1 MGTTTTTT
9 TSTTTTT
16 TTTTFTTTAATSTL
30 TTTAI
35 SSTTAKTSG
44 MASTTASTTTTKP
57 VTNASNSSGKG
68 ILPSNTP
75 AISTVIGQVTTDKS
89 LWDLF
94 DSSKI
99 SQMLSG
105 RETDMQEEG
114 KIETQDTK
122 VHPDVKVLHEDI
134 MFEGTI
140 EEPEATLETHKDA
153 EIEEEAAAPESKL
166 NIHKQEEREGNTE
179 KPAEESHG
187 LQRWFG
193 FFSPRKPERESVIE
207 QQGEQDEGRKLSV
220 LGGEGDEI
228 IAGDSWQRGA
238 GDEVMDGSNVHSPTE
253 RGLLRDDQP
262 TEMDN
267 FLP

>member
-44 MASTTASTTTTKP
+44 MAPTTASTTTTKP

-166 NIHKQEEREGNTE
+166 NITNKKKEKETLKSRLRRATGCKDGLDSFRRENPKG
-179 KPAEESHG
+179 S
-187 LQRWFG
+187 LL
-193 FFSPRKPERESVIE
+193 SSSRES
-207 QQGEQDEGRKLSV
+207 KTK
-220 LGGEGDEI
+220 
-228 IAGDSWQRGA
+228 AGNCPFWVAR
-238 GDEVMDGSNVHSPTE
+238 VMRS
-253 RGLLRDDQP
+253 
-262 TEMDN
+262 
-267 FLP
+267 